1 MVTDLFELVTSK
13 TVASWSPQRFFR
25 HGHRENCFE
34 LVTEN
39 KFSSWSLRETFCEL
53 VTAEKRRIG
62 RRDKVFEWVAAK
74 VFELVAANKL
84 SNWPP
89 RPCCFCELV
98 TENNSVR
105 VCHRDIICTEN
116 GRAVSRRVKGNVF
129 RWRHA
134 QNQVDK
140 RDSWCPHKYVSL
152 QWKRWK
158 GASLAKKVSVNDW
171 SHGLWLCWWS

>member
-62 RRDKVFEWVAAK
+62 RRNKVFEWVAAK
-74 VFELVAANKL
+74 VFELVAAKMFSKLATENK
-84 SNWPP
+84 SNWSP
-89 RPCCFCELV
+89 RQNVRAGHRKKYVRVGRREEIELV
-98 TENNSVR
+98 TATSDR
-105 VCHRDIICTEN
+105 RGHRE
-116 GRAVSRRVKGNVF
+116 
-129 RWRHA
+129 
-134 QNQVDK
+134 
-140 RDSWCPHKYVSL
+140 
-152 QWKRWK
+152 
-158 GASLAKKVSVNDW
+158 KK
-171 SHGLWLCWWS
+171 